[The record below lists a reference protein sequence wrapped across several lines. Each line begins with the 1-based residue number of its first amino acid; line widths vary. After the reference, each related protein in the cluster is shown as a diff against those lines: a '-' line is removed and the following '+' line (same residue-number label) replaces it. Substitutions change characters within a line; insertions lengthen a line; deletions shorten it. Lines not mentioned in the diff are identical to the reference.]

1 VAGRK
6 TKLGVHLSPALFL
19 LVFAGVCFAPQPPAE
34 PIASERDSM
43 AEHYLASSLT
53 RWQQRLQLQDWA
65 ISVKLSKPNQLRR
78 GTLGNIH
85 WDSPAKTAEVRVL
98 PATEYSMPYHA
109 ALRDMEFT
117 LVHELVHLELA
128 SLPRNDASRGDEEDA
143 VNRVAEALLRLDRGE

>member
-1 VAGRK
+1 MY
-6 TKLGVHLSPALFL
+6 LLPALL
-19 LVFAGVCFAPQPPAE
+19 PLVLTGICFVPQPPAE

>member
-1 VAGRK
+1 MAGRT
-6 TKLGVHLSPALFL
+6 TKLGLYLAPALLL
-19 LVFAGVCFAPQPPAE
+19 LVSAGVCFAPQPPAE
-34 PIASERDSM
+34 PVASERDSL
-43 AEHYLASSLT
+43 AERYLTTSLK

-85 WDSPAKTAEVRVL
+85 WDRPAKTAEVRVL

-128 SLPRNDASRGDEEDA
+128 SLPRSDASRGDEEEA
-143 VNRVAEALLRLDRGE
+143 VNRMAEALLRLDRGE